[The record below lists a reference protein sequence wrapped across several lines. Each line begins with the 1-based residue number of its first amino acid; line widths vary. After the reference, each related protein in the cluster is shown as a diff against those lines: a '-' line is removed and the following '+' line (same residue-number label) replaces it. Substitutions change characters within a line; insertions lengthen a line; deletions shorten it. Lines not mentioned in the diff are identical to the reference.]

1 VSQRRGIILV
11 IAGLGIAVVGIF
23 VVTNLV
29 RNAATPPPAPTPVP
43 PITAQVVVITHDI
56 AIREL
61 LKEEDLEVIEVPVEL
76 APFDAISDVDDVV
89 GRITKI
95 PFVTGEIVFEHHLV
109 DPTNVNQD
117 YAFVLEDDQV
127 LLAFPAT
134 DLMSEV
140 NVLQPGD
147 IVDILVSVEQP
158 VLPGESI
165 VTNLGEEEKATE
177 NAWFT
182 FNALQRIEI
191 TAIVVDIIPQRSSS
205 SSSGSASS
213 VTSAQAEA
221 TPQPT
226 PTPEPAEI
234 NAQAILLALD
244 PQDALILKHINDTGG
259 LIDIVLRAPTSN
271 QIFELSPVTS
281 DYLRDRYE
289 LVIER

>member
-1 VSQRRGIILV
+1 LAV
-11 IAGLGIAVVGIF
+11 AVVGI
-23 VVTNLV
+23 VVVVNLV
-29 RNAATPPPAPTPVP
+29 RSAATPPPVPTLIP
-43 PITAQVVVITHDI
+43 PITVEVVVTTHDI
-56 AIREL
+56 AIKEL
-61 LKEEDLEVIEVPVEL
+61 IEEEDLEVIEVPVEL
-76 APFDAISDVDDVV
+76 APFDAISDIDEAV
-89 GRITKI
+89 GKITKI
-95 PFVTGEIVFEHHLV
+95 AFVTGEIVFEHHLV

-127 LLAFPAT
+127 LMAFPAT

-147 IVDILVSVEQP
+147 LVDILASVEQP
-158 VLPGESI
+158 VLPGESN
-165 VTNLGEEEKATE
+165 VTNLGDEETQTE
-177 NAWFT
+177 NTWFT

-191 TAIVVDIIPQRSSS
+191 TAIVVEIIPQRSSS
-205 SSSGSASS
+205 TTSGSASS
-213 VTSAQAEA
+213 VTSTEPEA

-226 PTPEPAEI
+226 PTPQPAEI

-259 LIDIVLRAPTSN
+259 LIDIVLRSPTSN